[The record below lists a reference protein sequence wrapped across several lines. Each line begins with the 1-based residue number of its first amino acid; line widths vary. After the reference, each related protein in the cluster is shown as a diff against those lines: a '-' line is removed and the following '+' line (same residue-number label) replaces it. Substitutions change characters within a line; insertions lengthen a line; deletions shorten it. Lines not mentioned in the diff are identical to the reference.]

1 MPVDPYRPPDS
12 ELGTSS
18 GKGLYSIRG
27 ILIATILASL
37 AAGIFLI
44 YLNYLNLGYDK
55 LAKLT
60 MRWGVVGY
68 MLIVAAASFVP
79 SSLTFG
85 ILFIVLQTGLAGIA
99 ADRLQGA
106 AINYHR
112 EHGGTMHSSLRAAGI
127 GVLAGVAALFAL
139 VFLLTV
145 AIALFGASQ

>member
-18 GKGLYSIRG
+18 GKGLYSVRG

-44 YLNYLNLGYDK
+44 YLNYMSLGYNK

-60 MRWGVVGY
+60 IRWGVVCF
-68 MLIVAAASFVP
+68 MLISALAYQMP
-79 SSLTFG
+79 SYG
-85 ILFIVLQTGLAGIA
+85 ALFIVLQTGLAGIA

-112 EHGGTMHSSLRAAGI
+112 ENGGVMHSSLRAAGI
-127 GVLAGVAALFAL
+127 GVLAGIAALFAL
-139 VFLLTV
+139 VFILTV
-145 AIALFGASQ
+145 MIALFGASQ

>member
-18 GKGLYSIRG
+18 GKSLYSIRG
-27 ILIATILASL
+27 ILIATILGSL

-44 YLNYLNLGYDK
+44 YLNYLSLGYNK

-60 MRWGVVGY
+60 IRWGVVAF
-68 MLIVAAASFVP
+68 MLISALAYQMP
-79 SSLTFG
+79 SYG
-85 ILFIVLQTGLAGIA
+85 ALFIVLQTGLAGIA

-112 EHGGTMHSSLRAAGI
+112 EHGGAMHSPLRAAGI
-127 GVLAGVAALFAL
+127 GVLAGIAALFTL

-145 AIALFGASQ
+145 MIALFGASQ